1 MSKIY
6 ESILDTV
13 GNTPIVRINKLNK
26 GKANVFA
33 KVEYFNPAGSVKDR
47 VAARMIEDAEK
58 AGVIQPGATIIEPTS
73 GNTGIGLALAA
84 AVKGYRLILTMP
96 ETMSVERRKLVAAY
110 GAKVELTPGARGMLG
125 AIERANELHASIPGS
140 WIPMQFENP
149 SNPAAHYETTG
160 KEIWDALDGKVD
172 AFVAGVGTGG
182 TVSGVAKYLKERN
195 PNVKAIAVEP
205 DTSQVLAGQK
215 PGAHKIQ
222 GIGANFVPDNF
233 DRAVIDEIIPV
244 SSDDAG
250 KTARRAATQEV
261 LLVGI
266 SSGASLWT
274 ALQLSKRPE
283 FEGKNL
289 VALLPDSGERY
300 LSTWL
305 FSD

>member
-195 PNVKAIAVEP
+195 PNVKAIAVDRQLRP
-205 DTSQVLAGQK
+205 RRNRRNYPRLFRRRGQDGAPRGD
-215 PGAHKIQ
+215 PG
-222 GIGANFVPDNF
+222 GAPRRNLVRRESL
-233 DRAVIDEIIPV
+233 DRAPAEQ
-244 SSDDAG
+244 
-250 KTARRAATQEV
+250 TAR
-261 LLVGI
+261 I
-266 SSGASLWT
+266 
-274 ALQLSKRPE
+274 
-283 FEGKNL
+283 
-289 VALLPDSGERY
+289 
-300 LSTWL
+300 
-305 FSD
+305 